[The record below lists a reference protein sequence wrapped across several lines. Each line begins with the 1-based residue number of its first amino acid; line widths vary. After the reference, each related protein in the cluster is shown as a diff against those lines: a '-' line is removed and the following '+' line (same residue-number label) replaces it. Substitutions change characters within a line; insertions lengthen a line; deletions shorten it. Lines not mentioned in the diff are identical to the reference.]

1 MEEDRK
7 WLIIRIGLVLSVVGL
22 IIYGIYSNN
31 QNRLDITKYNKDS
44 AISAN
49 ADNGNFNEI
58 TLGDVNA
65 KVTVIEYADYQCP
78 ACGRYKDVFQGLV
91 KDYPGQVKLIFR
103 NFILPGHTD
112 ARAASGVA
120 LAAERQGKFWQ
131 VHSQLFER
139 QTEWSG
145 SGEKRTEIFED
156 IAKKAGLDLDKFRA
170 DLQSDDIT
178 KKIKF
183 DMELGRAHNL
193 NATPTLIING
203 KLVESDTWADKDK
216 LKNYMSEVLK

>member
-7 WLIIRIGLVLSVVGL
+7 WLIVRIGLVLSVVGL

-31 QNRLDITKYNKDS
+31 QGRLDITKYNKDT

-58 TLGDVNA
+58 VLGDANA
-65 KVTVIEYADYQCP
+65 PVTVIEYADYQCP
-78 ACGRYKDVFQGLV
+78 ACGHYKQVFQGLV
-91 KDYPGQVKLIFR
+91 NDYPGKVKLIFR
-103 NFILPGHTD
+103 SFILPGHTD
-112 ARAASGVA
+112 ARAASAVA
-120 LAAERQGKFWQ
+120 LAADRQGKFWP
-131 VHSQLFER
+131 VHNQLFER

-145 SGEKRTEIFED
+145 AGEKRTAIFED
-156 IAKKAGLDLDKFRA
+156 IAQKAGLDLDKFRT

-203 KLVESDTWADKDK
+203 KPVESSIWADKDK
-216 LKNYMSEVLK
+216 LKTYMSEIIK

>member
-7 WLIIRIGLVLSVVGL
+7 WLIVRIGLVLSVVGL
-22 IIYGIYSNN
+22 IVYGIYSNN

-44 AISAN
+44 VISAN

-58 TLGDVNA
+58 VLGDTNA
-65 KVTVIEYADYQCP
+65 KVTVVEYADYQCP

-112 ARAASGVA
+112 ARAASAVA

-139 QTEWSG
+139 QAEWSG

-156 IAKKAGLDLDKFRA
+156 IAKKAGLDLDKFRT